1 MHSVWLDC
9 FSEICLYRNRTLHA
23 VFWPINYL
31 TLFKTVF
38 TVSTYAGF
46 FVFLFQPS
54 LCAAFFQDPFA
65 PSLMVPAVIGLGN
78 RCCLQAWDESSAFA
92 FLRSA
97 SYETRSCCTLCLQ
110 KFTCTLGPSYLEGLQ
125 CFQNIGLTLQNY
137 SFAITCGSKF

>member
-92 FLRSA
+92 FFTICFLRNPVMLYFVPSEVYLYIGIT
-97 SYETRSCCTLCLQ
+97 SLCL
-110 KFTCTLGPSYLEGLQ
+110 
-125 CFQNIGLTLQNY
+125 
-137 SFAITCGSKF
+137 